1 MGVSPRG
8 VRIGAWLRGVVV
20 VGALFS
26 GVRLADAAPRVVPGP
41 RGVRWSGAA
50 LSGRPRTGAPV
61 RAWRA
66 ATRDTG
72 LVGLAVR
79 TALADS
85 LAAAG
90 DTLGADSLLKHP
102 RLVRSLW
109 GFDALMRRA
118 GYRLSHGDTLGA
130 VRLLESRDAAGWLAA
145 DEAAW
150 RARLAPLRLALRD
163 TLAAESLS
171 REVLESYASQVPASG
186 EALALLVRLA
196 SGRGEA
202 FSPALARRAAVTE
215 WNNRQRAEA
224 LARLDRVL
232 RAAPPAER
240 GADALQRVRWWREW
254 RRPRTALAS
263 CDTAARWV
271 TTAAEREA
279 LRLERARACRD
290 AGLVDA
296 ALAHYQRLGRTAAS
310 PRIAITAWWEAGR
323 EAQDRSRWREA
334 ARAFDRADSLARE
347 GRDGHE
353 LARDAGTLAG
363 LMYWLAGDAVRAESR
378 WRARTDR
385 RARFWLA
392 IALRRRGVTSKGD
405 SILRAEF
412 AAAPGYDLYSAAA
425 RDTLRLASWPG
436 RSMTVLAD
444 TTEPALVDAIVR
456 LAGPLALPE
465 AAARLVAAR
474 DRADARVP
482 RRAQRAIAPIA
493 WRAIAAASY
502 AGGDLAGG
510 TRAADRALVAMGRDS
525 VAWEFVPW
533 AFPPAY
539 EPEVLQAARE
549 FGIDPALLWAVTRQE
564 SRFDPRA
571 VSRSNARGLT
581 QLLPG
586 TARDMAKALREP
598 FAADTVVFEPR
609 RGLRYGARYI
619 KWLLDRF
626 DGHVAVALTGYNAGA
641 GKVRPDW
648 RELLARGGDMLY
660 VELAANADTQDY
672 VRRILGYRQAYR
684 ELAPSGTP

>member
-1 MGVSPRG
+1 MR
-8 VRIGAWLRGVVV
+8 AWLRGVVV
-20 VGALFS
+20 VGSLLWGATF
-26 GVRLADAAPRVVPGP
+26 AAAVPRVVPGP
-41 RGVRWSGAA
+41 KGVRWSGAA
-50 LSGRPRTGAPV
+50 LSGVPRTGAPV
-61 RAWRA
+61 RAWRVA
-66 ATRDTG
+66 IRDTG

-79 TALADS
+79 TVLADS
-85 LAAAG
+85 LVASG
-90 DTLGADSLLKHP
+90 DTLGADSLLRHP

-118 GYRLSHGDTLGA
+118 SYRLAHGDTLGA
-130 VRLLESRDAAGWLAA
+130 VRVLESRDAAGWLAA
-145 DEAAW
+145 EQAAW

-163 TLAAESLS
+163 TLGAEALS

-186 EALALLVRLA
+186 DALVLLVRL
-196 SGRGEA
+196 SIRRGQP
-202 FSPALARRAAVTE
+202 FSPGLARRAAVVE
-215 WNNRQRAEA
+215 WNNKLRAEA
-224 LARLDRVL
+224 LARLARVM
-232 RAAPPAER
+232 RAVPPAER

-271 TTAAEREA
+271 SGVADREA
-279 LRLERARACRD
+279 LRLERARAYRD
-290 AGLVDA
+290 AGLPDS
-296 ALAHYQRLGRTAAS
+296 ALAHYLRLARTASS

-353 LARDAGTLAG
+353 VARDAGTLAG
-363 LMYWLAGDAVRAESR
+363 LMYWLAGDAAKAESR
-378 WRARTDR
+378 WRTRTDR

-392 IALRRRGVTSKGD
+392 VALRRRGMTSAGD
-405 SILRAEF
+405 SILRTEF

-436 RSMTVLAD
+436 RSMAVLAD

-456 LAGPLALPE
+456 LAGPLGLPE

-474 DRADARVP
+474 DRGDARVP
-482 RRAQRAIAPIA
+482 RAGQRAIAPLA

-502 AGGDLAGG
+502 AGGDLAGA
-510 TRAADRALVAMGRDS
+510 TRAADRALLAMGRDS

-539 EPEVLQAARE
+539 EPEVVQAARE
-549 FGIDPALLWAVTRQE
+549 FGIDPSLLWAFTRQE

-581 QLLPG
+581 QLLSG
-586 TARDMAKALREP
+586 TARDMARALHEP
-598 FAADTVVFEPR
+598 FPADTVVFEPR
-609 RGLRYGARYI
+609 RALRYGARYI
-619 KWLLDRF
+619 RWLLDRF

-684 ELAPSGTP
+684 ELAPSGAP